1 MAARSD
7 GPMTHQDR
15 VPGPDPR
22 VAHAASLLGRGRDE
36 ARRRMRVRLR
46 WELLAVAG
54 VILLTVTGL
63 AAYVETIS

>member
-1 MAARSD
+1 
-7 GPMTHQDR
+7 
-15 VPGPDPR
+15 
-22 VAHAASLLGRGRDE
+22 
-36 ARRRMRVRLR
+36 MRVRLR